1 MGQDLSCPC
10 QNNDSNVYF
19 PDDPDEDAASLKT
32 MKMPETPDTN
42 LNTNTSTSSDP
53 FGVPAL
59 SSSKSRKW
67 DVVSKQSTNLDSS
80 SASTQVKK
88 EARRVLSMITRTVA
102 FCFSPKISDLN
113 PFGT

>member
-19 PDDPDEDAASLKT
+19 PDDPEEDAASLKT
-32 MKMPETPDTN
+32 MKMPETPETN
-42 LNTNTSTSSDP
+42 LSTNTSTSSDP
-53 FGVPAL
+53 FGVPSL

-67 DVVSKQSTNLDSS
+67 DVVSKQPTNLDSS
-80 SASTQVKK
+80 SASTQVKRK
-88 EARRVLSMITRTVA
+88 PEG
-102 FCFSPKISDLN
+102 CFDDYQYSCLLFLAENFGPYN